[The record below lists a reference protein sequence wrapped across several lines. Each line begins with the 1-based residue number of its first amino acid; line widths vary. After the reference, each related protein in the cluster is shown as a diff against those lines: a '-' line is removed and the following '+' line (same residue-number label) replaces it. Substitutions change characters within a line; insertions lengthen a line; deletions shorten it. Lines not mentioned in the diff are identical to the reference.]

1 MLEEMNVE
9 PNLPSVSNL
18 SDEQRA
24 IAYSREEME
33 EESEWEDEEAEKC
46 KLQYTALFVM
56 KMHKKCVL
64 RLLIYLPSGLFS
76 K

>member
-33 EESEWEDEEAEKC
+33 EESEWEDEEAERVEKD
-46 KLQYTALFVM
+46 A
-56 KMHKKCVL
+56 
-64 RLLIYLPSGLFS
+64 FS
-76 K
+76 IFKDFDDEDE